1 MEHDIQYSIVT
12 YLRLHHI
19 LCIENDAMSGLQ
31 FFSPK
36 DGRRFA
42 FIKHHEKMGYE
53 KGQADLALLLKGGRC
68 VFVELKTPKG
78 RQSEEQKKFQ
88 RAVELLGFEYL
99 IFRSLDDCINF
110 VNKEKKNGTVG

>member
-53 KGQADLALLLKGGRC
+53 KGQADLMLLLKGGKC
-68 VFVELKTPKG
+68 VFVELKTKKG
-78 RQSEEQKKFQ
+78 RQSEEQKIFQ
-88 RAVELLGFEYL
+88 NAVELLGFEYKL
-99 IFRSLDDCINF
+99 WRSLDDAIDF
-110 VNKEKKNGTVG
+110 IKELSKCQDQ

>member
-1 MEHDIQYSIVT
+1 MEHDLQYNIVT

-53 KGQADLALLLKGGRC
+53 KGQADLALLLKNGRC
-68 VFVELKTPKG
+68 VFVEVKTKTG

-88 RAVELLGFEYL
+88 AAVELLGYRYE
-99 IFRSLDDCINF
+99 IWRSLDDAIRF
-110 VNKEKKNGTVG
+110 IKEEANEQR